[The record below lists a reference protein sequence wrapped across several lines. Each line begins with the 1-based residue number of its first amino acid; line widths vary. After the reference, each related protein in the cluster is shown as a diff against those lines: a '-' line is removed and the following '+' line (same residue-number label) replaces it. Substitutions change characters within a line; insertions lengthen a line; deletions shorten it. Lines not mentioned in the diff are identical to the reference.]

1 MLLPSPADA
10 WAAYQA
16 AAASN
21 GLLVDCVTAASI
33 NTCSDTAAQ
42 LTQRSRD
49 PARTARFLTFG
60 AADGAVS
67 HVWFAALDAVVG
79 DDGSTLLKVASD
91 ALVYT
96 PLWCCWFLAAFTVM
110 EGRDPRSVPGVI
122 SAEWR
127 ELFQGNLGFF
137 LPITGL
143 IYGLVPIE
151 DRVLAFGSASLI
163 YTSILSLWNSGSE
176 RQSRRQAGQPAAAL
190 ELCELDG
197 DGDDQDCVALP
208 EPPRTASTLS
218 FGVRRTVVRATRRVR
233 GVMQTRN

>member
-21 GLLVDCVTAASI
+21 GLLVDCATSASI
-33 NTCSDTAAQ
+33 STCSDTAAQ
-42 LTQRSRD
+42 LTQGSRD
-49 PARTARFLTFG
+49 PLRTTRFLTFG

-67 HVWFAALDAVVG
+67 HVWFEALDATVG
-79 DDGSTLLKVASD
+79 DDGSTLLKVAGD

-96 PLWCCWFLAAFTVM
+96 PLWCCWFLAAFTIM

-122 SAEWR
+122 RAEWL

-137 LPITGL
+137 LPLTGL

-163 YTSILSLWNSGSE
+163 YTSILSLWNSQ
-176 RQSRRQAGQPAAAL
+176 RQTGQQPSAAL

-197 DGDDQDCVALP
+197 EDCVALP
-208 EPPRTASTLS
+208 RPPRTASTLS
-218 FGVRRTVVRATRRVR
+218 FGVRRTVVRTRRRVR
-233 GVMQTRN
+233 GVIGRE